1 MIVCT
6 KLSDCSFVK
15 CCEQYDKS
23 TAAKGFIKMYCEGYR
38 MNQCVRKRLSAKF
51 GSNIV
56 PANMMP
62 NGSPLPDTDN
72 STWDKKAKNYH
83 QYLK

>member
-15 CCEQYDKS
+15 CCEQYERS
-23 TAAKGFIKMYCEGYR
+23 TAAKGFVQMYCKGSR
-38 MNQCVRKRLSAKF
+38 MNQCVRKRLSGKF
-51 GSNIV
+51 GPNVV

-62 NGSPLPDTDN
+62 NGSPLPETDTKHWDN
-72 STWDKKAKNYH
+72 RAKNYR
-83 QYLK
+83 QYMK